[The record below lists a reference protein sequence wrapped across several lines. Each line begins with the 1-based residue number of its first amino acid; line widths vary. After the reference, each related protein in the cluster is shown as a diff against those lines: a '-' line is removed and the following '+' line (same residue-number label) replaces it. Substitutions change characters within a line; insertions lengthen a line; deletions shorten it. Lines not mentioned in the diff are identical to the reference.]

1 MFRHRS
7 TDFDTRASNIAGHL
21 RAIEGELRG
30 IGRSAGQR
38 AAAGASVTGDHIADA
53 IGPILSAIIDR
64 FGRGQRAAVDQ
75 AASFGNDAIEVGA
88 RVGNDALGRV
98 ATQTK
103 HRPMAALAVAMGVGL
118 LIGMVPSNKE
128 RA

>member
-21 RAIEGELRG
+21 RAIEGELGG

-88 RVGNDALGRV
+88 RMGNDALGRV

-118 LIGMVPSNKE
+118 LIGFALRRS
-128 RA
+128 

>member
-21 RAIEGELRG
+21 RAIEGELGG

-38 AAAGASVTGDHIADA
+38 AAAGASVTGDHIAGA

-64 FGRGQRAAVDQ
+64 SGRGQRAAVDQ

-88 RVGNDALGRV
+88 RMGNDA
-98 ATQTK
+98 K
-103 HRPMAALAVAMGVGL
+103 
-118 LIGMVPSNKE
+118 
-128 RA
+128 

>member
-21 RAIEGELRG
+21 RAIEGELGG

-64 FGRGQRAAVDQ
+64 FGRGQRVAMDQ
-75 AASFGNDAIEVGA
+75 AASFGNNAIEVGA
-88 RVGNDALGRV
+88 RMGNETLGRV
-98 ATQTK
+98 GTQTK

-118 LIGMVPSNKE
+118 LIGFAL
-128 RA
+128 RRG

>member
-7 TDFDTRASNIAGHL
+7 TDFDTHASNIAGHL
-21 RAIEGELRG
+21 RAIERELG
-30 IGRSAGQR
+30 AIGRSAGQR
-38 AAAGASVTGDHIADA
+38 ASAGASVTGDHIADA

-64 FGRGQRAAVDQ
+64 FGRGQRVAVDQ

-88 RVGNDALGRV
+88 RIGNDPLGRV

-103 HRPMAALAVAMGVGL
+103 HRPMAALAVATGVGL
-118 LIGMVPSNKE
+118 LIGFALRRS
-128 RA
+128 